1 MTSLPRR
8 VIAFAVVFTTVTLL
22 GFVIHAVIL
31 RNGYLEVAHL
41 HRTAPLF
48 PSLLLANAA
57 FTAGA
62 LWLYRRRSDGTF
74 WREGLTFGLKLWV
87 FWPVPVFLIAYS
99 SQPIPGDF
107 VLKQI
112 LLELPDMIVIG
123 LLIAALYRQHP
134 QAQPA

>member
-8 VIAFAVVFTTVTLL
+8 VVGFAVVFVTVTLL

-48 PSLLLANAA
+48 PWLLLANAA

-62 LWLYRRRSDGTF
+62 VWLFHGRPAGTF
-74 WREGLTFGLKLWV
+74 WREGVTHGLKLWV

-123 LLIAALYRQHP
+123 LLIAALYGRRP
-134 QAQPA
+134 SGR